1 MAKSIVDGVLF
12 SDKDLPGEDVGRIV
26 VSISKQN
33 ALPSDVK
40 KKLSIKAKELGAN
53 AVANFETAQ
62 SGHHW
67 LFTASILMW
76 DTESLFGVGNG
87 KRISKEDMPKALEK

>member
-12 SDKDLPGEDVGRIV
+12 SDSELPGEEIEDIV
-26 VSISKQN
+26 ISISRQN

-40 KKLSIKAKELGAN
+40 KKMAKKVRELKGN
-53 AVANFETAQ
+53 AVSNFEVAQ

-67 LFTASILMW
+67 IFTASILMW
-76 DTESLFGVGNG
+76 DTESLFGVGKV
-87 KRISKEDMPKALEK
+87 KRISKEQMAEALK

>member
-12 SDKDLPGEDVGRIV
+12 SDSELPGEEIEDIV
-26 VSISKQN
+26 ISISRQN

-40 KKLSIKAKELGAN
+40 KKMAKKVRELKGN
-53 AVANFETAQ
+53 AVSNFEVAQ

-67 LFTASILMW
+67 IFTASILMW
-76 DTESLFGVGNG
+76 DTESLFGVGKV
-87 KRISKEDMPKALEK
+87 KRISKEQMTEALK

>member
-12 SDKDLPGEDVGRIV
+12 SDSELPGEEIEDIV
-26 VSISKQN
+26 ISISRQN

-40 KKLSIKAKELGAN
+40 KKMAKRVRELKGN
-53 AVANFETAQ
+53 AVSNFEVAQ

-67 LFTASILMW
+67 IFTASILMW
-76 DTESLFGVGNG
+76 DTESLFGVGKV
-87 KRISKEDMPKALEK
+87 KRISQEQMAEALK

>member
-12 SDKDLPGEDVGRIV
+12 SDLDLPGDEIEQIV

-33 ALPSDVK
+33 ALPSDLK
-40 KKLSIKAKELGAN
+40 KKMAVKAKTIGAN
-53 AVANFETAQ
+53 AISNFEVAQ

-76 DTESLFGVGNG
+76 DTESLYGVG
-87 KRISKEDMPKALEK
+87 KARRIPKELMAEAVK

>member
-12 SDKDLPGEDVGRIV
+12 SDKDLPGEDLGNLVI
-26 VSISKQN
+26 SISKQN
-33 ALPSDVK
+33 ALPSDIK
-40 KKLSIKAKELGAN
+40 KKMAAKAKSIGAN
-53 AVANFETAQ
+53 AVSNFETAQ

-76 DTESLFGVGNG
+76 DTESLYGVGIG
-87 KRISKEDMPKALEK
+87 RKIAKEDMKKAIEI

>member
-12 SDKDLPGEDVGRIV
+12 SDGDLPGDHLEQV
-26 VSISKQN
+26 VVAISKQN
-33 ALPSDVK
+33 ALPSEIK
-40 KKLSIKAKELGAN
+40 KKMAKKVKELGGN
-53 AVANFETAQ
+53 AVSHFEVAQ

-76 DTESLFGVGNG
+76 DTESLYGVGNAL
-87 KRISKEDMPKALEK
+87 KIQKENMQEALKQ

>member
-12 SDKDLPGEDVGRIV
+12 SDSELPGEEIEDIV
-26 VSISKQN
+26 ISISRQN

-40 KKLSIKAKELGAN
+40 KKMAKKVRELKGN
-53 AVANFETAQ
+53 AVSNFEVAQ

-67 LFTASILMW
+67 IFTASILMW
-76 DTESLFGVGNG
+76 DTESLYGVG
-87 KRISKEDMPKALEK
+87 KARKIPKELMAEAVK